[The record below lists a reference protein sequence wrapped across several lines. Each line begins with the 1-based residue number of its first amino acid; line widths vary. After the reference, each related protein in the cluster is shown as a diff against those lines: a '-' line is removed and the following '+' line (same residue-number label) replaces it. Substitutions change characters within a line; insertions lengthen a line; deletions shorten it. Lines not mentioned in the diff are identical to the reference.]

1 MASASVKKV
10 YDWQKAKVDRGY
22 NYHGTPAYAPS
33 INELQKLEAIANQF
47 GFPFEWLANL
57 INFESAGTFNPA
69 VQNRSTRATG
79 LIQFMPKTATGLGT
93 SVDRLAKMTF
103 EQQLPYV
110 NQYLVNGFNKKLDEF
125 GKVPET
131 FNQTDLFML
140 IFYPVAVG
148 KPNYSFPSDV
158 VAANGGIRTPMDYTQ
173 KALKNPPFPDFPY
186 TLSEAKKKNNSNVT
200 TTTTS
205 EKNLFGK
212 WYFLVATTILFGTLV
227 ALSIYKVNK
236 NT

>member
-1 MASASVKKV
+1 
-10 YDWQKAKVDRGY
+10 
-22 NYHGTPAYAPS
+22 
-33 INELQKLEAIANQF
+33 
-47 GFPFEWLANL
+47 
-57 INFESAGTFNPA
+57 
-69 VQNRSTRATG
+69 
-79 LIQFMPKTATGLGT
+79 
-93 SVDRLAKMTF
+93 
-103 EQQLPYV
+103 
-110 NQYLVNGFNKKLDEF
+110 
-125 GKVPET
+125 
-131 FNQTDLFML
+131 ML

-148 KPNYSFPSDV
+148 KPTYAFPSDV

-186 TLSEAKKKNNSNVT
+186 TLSEAKKKTNSNVT